1 MITFG
6 VIWAF
11 CFGLWVLIET
21 YAFGYEFSVLNFS
34 LAKELP
40 FGRTAWFI
48 ARLTF
53 VLPFALFLT
62 AFAYWG

>member
-1 MITFG
+1 MITFL

-21 YAFGYEFSVLNFS
+21 YAFGF
-34 LAKELP
+34 AKELP

-53 VLPFALFLT
+53 VLPFALLLT